1 MATSGR
7 TTAGQPYRFK
17 SSAPHPAEPELPS
30 ARAELRALRSAAHAI
45 ESGSTLLSPDKPLSL
60 LGAARLW

>member
-17 SSAPHPAEPELPS
+17 VGHVAVLQRE
-30 ARAELRALRSAAHAI
+30 
-45 ESGSTLLSPDKPLSL
+45 STLVEENSQCIVLVD
-60 LGAARLW
+60 GVAGGRRDR